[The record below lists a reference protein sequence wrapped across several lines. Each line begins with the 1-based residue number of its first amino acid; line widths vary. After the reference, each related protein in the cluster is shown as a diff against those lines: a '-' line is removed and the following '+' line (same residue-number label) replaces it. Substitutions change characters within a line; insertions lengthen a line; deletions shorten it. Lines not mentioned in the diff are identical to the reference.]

1 MDMEA
6 AIKEFRTT
14 YGLPVHE
21 KPTLLSLQEQILH
34 SRLLD
39 EELDELAAAEY
50 NDDMKEIAD
59 AIGDAIYILFGRAVH
74 MGLPINRIL
83 QEIHASNMS
92 KLGED
97 GKPIYREDGKILK
110 GPNFFEP
117 RIQAILDGEL

>member
-6 AIKEFRTT
+6 AVKEFRTT
-14 YGLPVHE
+14 YGLPVNE
-21 KPTLLSLQEQILH
+21 EPTLLPYKDKSLH
-34 SRLLD
+34 DDLLE
-39 EELDELAAAEY
+39 EELEELGGAEY
-50 NDDMKEIAD
+50 DDDMKEIAD

-83 QEIHASNMS
+83 QEIHTSNMS

-97 GKPIYREDGKILK
+97 GKPIYREDGKVLK

>member
-14 YGLPVHE
+14 YGLPVNE
-21 KPTLLSLQEQILH
+21 EPTLLDCDEEELH
-34 SRLLD
+34 SELLN
-39 EELDELAAAEY
+39 EELDELWEAEI
-50 NDDMKEIAD
+50 NRDMKEVAD
-59 AIGDAIYILFGRAVH
+59 AIGDSIYVLYGRAVH

-97 GKPIYREDGKILK
+97 GKPIYREDGKVLK

-117 RIQAILDGEL
+117 RIQEILDGEL